1 MRKPVKTPTEDE
13 FLRWMDEAQAWAATV
28 GYEESD
34 VDAAIQAVRGK
45 VTERPAR
52 FRARHPAERRR

>member
-13 FLRWMDEAQAWAATV
+13 FLRWMDETQAWAATV

-34 VDAAIQAVRGK
+34 ISDAIQSVRRKRG
-45 VTERPAR
+45 A
-52 FRARHPAERRR
+52 